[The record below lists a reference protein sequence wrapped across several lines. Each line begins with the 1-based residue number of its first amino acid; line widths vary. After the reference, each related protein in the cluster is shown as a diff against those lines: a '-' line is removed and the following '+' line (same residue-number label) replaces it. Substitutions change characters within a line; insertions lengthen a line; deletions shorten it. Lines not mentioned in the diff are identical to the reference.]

1 MPSKPYGIIC
11 PISMACELLEPRW
24 TIQILCEMWA
34 GSSRFN
40 DIRRGLGNIS
50 PALLSRRLK
59 ELEAL
64 GLVERHEHRATG
76 VVDYFRTGKAIELE
90 PAFDALA
97 QWAQRNVEAEIA
109 LREPDISAMMWNA
122 RRYVRAAELPPRRV
136 VMRFHFTQGPVGQDC
151 YWLVAQP
158 GSAVDIC
165 VSDPG
170 LDPDLYVEITP
181 LAMAAIMLGRSSPAR
196 ETEEGHLFL
205 SGDARLIR
213 TIDCWFPREDEHYL
227 EGALPLR
234 QPRTA
239 A

>member
-1 MPSKPYGIIC
+1 
-11 PISMACELLEPRW
+11 
-24 TIQILCEMWA
+24 
-34 GSSRFN
+34 
-40 DIRRGLGNIS
+40 
-50 PALLSRRLK
+50 
-59 ELEAL
+59 
-64 GLVERHEHRATG
+64 
-76 VVDYFRTGKAIELE
+76 
-90 PAFDALA
+90 
-97 QWAQRNVEAEIA
+97 
-109 LREPDISAMMWNA
+109 
-122 RRYVRAAELPPRRV
+122 
-136 VMRFHFTQGPVGQDC
+136 VGQDC

-181 LAMAAIMLGRSSPAR
+181 VAMAAIMLGRSSPAR

-213 TIDCWFPREDEHYL
+213 TIDRWFPREDEHYL